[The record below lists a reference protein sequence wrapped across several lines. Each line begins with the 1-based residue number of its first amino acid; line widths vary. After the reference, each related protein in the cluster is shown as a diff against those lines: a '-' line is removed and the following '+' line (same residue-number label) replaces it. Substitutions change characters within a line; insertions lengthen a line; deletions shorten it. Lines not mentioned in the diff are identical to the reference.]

1 MRPYYDRVDRMK
13 AMKSFLILLS
23 LLGSYVRSSAPPSS
37 SKRRF
42 IQLPG
47 AAGLSSQA
55 EEPLIIRIQQYN
67 VLADGLS
74 ALRPDLGGFSRASRE
89 VLDWESRRHRL
100 LSEIKKYDADVI
112 TLQEVDHYYDFFLPE
127 MNKLGYIGHFAPKPT
142 SACLEVS
149 GNNDGCAMFIR
160 RSRMRVISCE
170 TTTLALSVANLEA
183 GEIIEDEE
191 SLKLQ
196 NQVGLITV
204 CEFICGRS
212 KWCSEGG
219 DGDAAKKISPPPLII
234 CTTHLK
240 ASKTSTGERYRQ
252 KGVQQI
258 LAEVNKIY
266 QSLAVN
272 GRRPPVILTGD
283 FNAVSNSR
291 EYLPLTYEA
300 VKRHRLGLRSVYN
313 EDVPLSSDKLSS
325 RELYTV
331 WKYRRRGSKE
341 VVVKRCIDYIFYG
354 PAYLD
359 ATGAGDK
366 NFISIINKPPI
377 VAFSD
382 SQLATSLL
390 LRSAVY
396 LFGAVIPVSSIFS
409 SGLELN
415 DKIFVVSLS
424 VAGLAIFEII
434 SQGTIFKP
442 IIAARPDPSRLNGLK
457 DSDSDSG
464 PAPRPSAR
472 AYSGMRAVAAL
483 DIPDDLGDDLM
494 PSEAHPSDHLSI
506 AADLQ
511 IVW

>member
-1 MRPYYDRVDRMK
+1 MRTMTSS
-13 AMKSFLILLS
+13 SFMALIS
-23 LLGSYVRSSAPPSS
+23 LLLYRGAVRGTAIQSST
-37 SKRRF
+37 KRRF

-47 AAGLSSQA
+47 ASGLSSQA
-55 EEPLIIRIQQYN
+55 EEPLILRIQQYN

-74 ALRPDLGGFSRASRE
+74 ALRPDLGGFSRATPEMLNWDNRK
-89 VLDWESRRHRL
+89 HRL
-100 LSEIKKYDADVI
+100 LDEIKKYDADII

-142 SACLEVS
+142 SACLDVS

-170 TTTLALSVANLEA
+170 TTTLALSVANLEG

-196 NQVGLITV
+196 NQVGLIAV

-212 KWCSEGG
+212 TWGEEGG
-219 DGDAAKKISPPPLII
+219 AGNATKKISPPPLII

-258 LAEVNKIY
+258 LEEVDKIHRT
-266 QSLAVN
+266 LAVS

-283 FNAVSNSR
+283 FNAVSDSR
-291 EYLPLTYEA
+291 EYRPLTYEA

-313 EDVPLSSDKLSS
+313 EDVPLSSDSLSS
-325 RELYTV
+325 GELYTV
-331 WKYRRRGSKE
+331 WKYRRRGSEE

-354 PAYLD
+354 PAYLVPGSSAD
-359 ATGAGDK
+359 NN

-377 VAFSD
+377 IAFSD
-382 SQLATSLL
+382 SQLAISLL

-396 LFGAVIPVSSIFS
+396 LFGAIVPVSSIFS
-409 SGLELN
+409 SGLEIN
-415 DKIFVVSLS
+415 DKILVLSLAVV
-424 VAGLAIFEII
+424 GLAIFEIAAE
-434 SQGTIFKP
+434 GTIFKP
-442 IIAARPDPSRLNGLK
+442 MIAARPDPARLSGLESG
-457 DSDSDSG
+457 DSSSE
-464 PAPRPSAR
+464 PPRAAAK

-483 DIPDDLGDDLM
+483 DLLADPGEGLM
-494 PSEAHPSDHLSI
+494 PSETHPSDHLSI